1 MEGTIRDRLFPHSE
15 MRSSLSRTA
24 SVCLFTLDLFMSQ
37 NGAWYAKAAIPEGR
51 RVDWWAPDKTLNG
64 SLDDLGGLD
73 AYHLSL
79 GGKPAPVIDGFTGDQ
94 RFFMS
99 WAQFWRLQFRREFT
113 RNQLAT
119 DRNASANRVRI
130 W

>member
-51 RVDWWAPDKTLNG
+51 RVDWWAPDEM
-64 SLDDLGGLD
+64 
-73 AYHLSL
+73 AR
-79 GGKPAPVIDGFTGDQ
+79 KPAPVIDGFTGDQ